1 MKIQL
6 ILVAAALAFAALATG
21 CSGAAKTEAAP
32 AKAGCAND
40 AECASLGPC
49 GRCVSGTC
57 QNQFGPACC
66 GGDHDCPADKPR
78 CRNHS
83 CM

>member
-1 MKIQL
+1 MKIQM
-6 ILVAAALAFAALATG
+6 ILVAAALAFAALTTG
-21 CSGAAKTEAAP
+21 CSGAATTATP
-32 AKAGCAND
+32 VKAGCAND
-40 AECASLGPC
+40 GECASLGPC

-66 GGDHDCPADKPR
+66 GADHDCPADKPR

-83 CM
+83 CN